1 MRRLRSPRRPSGS
14 TSGGRSWSATASRR
28 CSFIADLTGFAP
40 AAALAAEVVERF
52 GRVDVLVNNAGIAQV
67 GEESELLQFIDMT
80 EEQWDRDIAVNLKTA
95 VATTRAVLPGM
106 VERGYGRVV
115 NVSSVTGPVV
125 SYPGNSGYSAGKGA
139 MDGLTRALAIETGP
153 HGVTVNSVAPGWI
166 ATGSSSPEEIE
177 GGREHAGRQARNAG
191 RGGRA
196 GGIPRVGRCSVHH
209 RAVDRRGRRQHHP
222 GVQRRLGSARRQSA
236 PARPKPPTA
245 QGSEPDTAGV
255 GLSAR
260 NRHRSLLVTPVA
272 NWMVEPK
279 RARRPII
286 GVKHRLGLRAQGR
299 CTVRTGRDTGM
310 TAASAAMGGVVGTA
324 PRDLPRCRGN
334 QTGRACARPAWL
346 RSIGSGTRCGR
357 GSGRTVKAPP

>member
-1 MRRLRSPRRPSGS
+1 MPEGPLSGRAALVTGAGSPSGI
-14 TSGGRSWSATASRR
+14 GFATARLLGERGAEVAITSTTERIHERR
-28 CSFIADLTGFAP
+28 AELEREGIEAASFVADLTGFAP
-40 AAALAAEVVERF
+40 AAALAAAVVERF

-67 GEESELLQFIDMT
+67 GEESALLPFIEMT
-80 EEQWDRDIAVNLKTA
+80 EAQWDRDIAVNLKTA

-125 SYPGNSGYSAGKGA
+125 SYPGNSGYSAGKGG

-177 GGREHAGRQARNAG
+177 GGRNTPVGQARDAG

-196 GGIPRVGRCSVHH
+196 GGLPGVGRRPLHH
-209 RAVDRRGRRQHHP
+209 RPVDRGGRRQHHP
-222 GVQRRLGSARRQSA
+222 GVQGRLGSARR
-236 PARPKPPTA
+236 
-245 QGSEPDTAGV
+245 
-255 GLSAR
+255 L
-260 NRHRSLLVTPVA
+260 
-272 NWMVEPK
+272 
-279 RARRPII
+279 RARTS
-286 GVKHRLGLRAQGR
+286 RLRGR
-299 CTVRTGRDTGM
+299 HGR
-310 TAASAAMGGVVGTA
+310 
-324 PRDLPRCRGN
+324 RGALAWE
-334 QTGRACARPAWL
+334 TRPAGREPGRRGS